1 MKKNVWFLGLL
12 ACALA
17 LGTLL
22 AGCETPTN
30 AGKDKW
36 LPVTSLRQLD
46 GTWEFSYSETQTLAE
61 WAAGAE
67 YILDCLAD
75 DLPPEALLS
84 LTMISTMDN
93 VKVTAEVEGTLTINA
108 SEQTQSSSG
117 TAAMTFSGDGS
128 KGAYTMLKL
137 MSGKL
142 DEYGIPDVLFND
154 SKQSMTVPYEFGPE
168 LIDDDYI
175 EAILATMEINQN
187 GKKIRIS
194 EPGLGSR
201 EIIAT
206 KQ

>member
-36 LPVTSLRQLD
+36 LPVTSLSQLD

-61 WAAGAE
+61 WAEDFEG
-67 YILDCLAD
+67 ILGEE
-75 DLPPEALLS
+75 LPPEAQIYLS
-84 LTMISTMDN
+84 MMSIMMSTMMSG
-93 VKVTAEVEGTLTINA
+93 VEVTMKVEGILTIDA
-108 SEQTQSSSG
+108 DEQTVEGAG
-117 TAAMTFSGDGS
+117 TATVAFSGDGS
-128 KGAYTMLKL
+128 ELIKIYIGLLMREMPDNAVFDPLKNSITM
-137 MSGKL
+137 
-142 DEYGIPDVLFND
+142 
-154 SKQSMTVPYEFGPE
+154 PYDFGPE
-168 LIDDDYI
+168 PINDDKIADVP
-175 EAILATMEINQN
+175 ATMEISQD
-187 GKKIRIS
+187 GKKIKIS